1 MLIIINLQK
10 KYIFEGYLLKHTGI
24 NVKPLKPKNMKKVFA
39 LIAISGMTA
48 FYACSNAEKQ
58 EETTTTEQTTTEQ
71 TEQTTAPADSA
82 TSAPAD
88 SSAAAPA
95 EGQH

>member
-1 MLIIINLQK
+1 
-10 KYIFEGYLLKHTGI
+10 
-24 NVKPLKPKNMKKVFA
+24 MKKVIA
-39 LIAISGMTA
+39 LLAISGMTA

-58 EETTTTEQTTTEQ
+58 EETTTEQTTTEQ
-71 TEQTTAPADSA
+71 TTAEQTNNEE

-88 SSAAAPA
+88 SSAHESAPAENNA

>member
-1 MLIIINLQK
+1 
-10 KYIFEGYLLKHTGI
+10 
-24 NVKPLKPKNMKKVFA
+24 MKKVIA

-71 TEQTTAPADSA
+71 TTAPADSA
-82 TSAPAD
+82 AQTAPAD
-88 SSAAAPA
+88 TAHHT